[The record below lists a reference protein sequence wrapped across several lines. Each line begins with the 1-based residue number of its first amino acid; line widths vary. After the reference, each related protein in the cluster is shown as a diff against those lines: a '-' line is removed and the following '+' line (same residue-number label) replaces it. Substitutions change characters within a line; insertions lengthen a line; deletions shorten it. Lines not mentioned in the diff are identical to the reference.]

1 MEAICNVNST
11 QNNSVKRNRRTA
23 PPPSA
28 FPPAPYNN
36 HLASLPGKGV
46 KVALGGAGKR
56 KAAEPP
62 PRQKWGLTVEAMMV
76 EPLFSMALLAGFIW
90 AIRFLLPRAIKQQD
104 WLALLSALLTAALAL
119 TAWLMFGIG
128 LRS

>member
-1 MEAICNVNST
+1 MLEALYSI
-11 QNNSVKRNRRTA
+11 
-23 PPPSA
+23 
-28 FPPAPYNN
+28 
-36 HLASLPGKGV
+36 
-46 KVALGGAGKR
+46 
-56 KAAEPP
+56 
-62 PRQKWGLTVEAMMV
+62 
-76 EPLFSMALLAGFIW
+76 ALLAGFIW